1 MKYVK
6 SLIFLVLFIYV
17 TSRCIGDN
25 PFEDDDSAGK
35 ESCSKREI
43 NMQEIYDIYMD
54 TSQPVEKFWCC
65 YVIDRSGDEEKR
77 YCKPLFITDY
87 KEGRIKEKYKE
98 FICLDEEEEKEE
110 EEEEEKE
117 EEEKEEEKEKEK
129 EKEKEDDK
137 GGKDEKDDSRSN
149 NSLYLKLAFTYI
161 FVLINIIF

>member
-25 PFEDDDSAGK
+25 PFEDDDNAGK
-35 ESCSKREI
+35 ESCSKIEI
-43 NMQEIYDIYMD
+43 TMQELYDIYMD

-87 KEGRIKEKYKE
+87 KEGRIKEENKE
-98 FICLDEEEEKEE
+98 FICLDEEEEK
-110 EEEEEKE
+110 KK

-137 GGKDEKDDSRSN
+137 EKKDEKDDSRSN
-149 NSLYLKLAFTYI
+149 NSFYLKLAFTYI

>member
-6 SLIFLVLFIYV
+6 SLIFLVLFVYV

-43 NMQEIYDIYMD
+43 TMQELYDIYMD

-87 KEGRIKEKYKE
+87 KEGRIKEENKE
-98 FICLDEEEEKEE
+98 FICLDEEEE
-110 EEEEEKE
+110 EEK
-117 EEEKEEEKEKEK
+117 K
-129 EKEKEDDK
+129 KEDDK
-137 GGKDEKDDSRSN
+137 GGKDEKDDSSSN